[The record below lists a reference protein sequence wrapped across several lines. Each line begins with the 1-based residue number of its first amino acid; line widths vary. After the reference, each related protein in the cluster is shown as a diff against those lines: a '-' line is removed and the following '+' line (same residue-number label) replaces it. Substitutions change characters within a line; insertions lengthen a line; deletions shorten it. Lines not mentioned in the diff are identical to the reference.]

1 MRDSPVTSLNRGF
14 EETKGH
20 PRFNRRLSDKLL
32 AAFNHAYA
40 IGQLRTAERL
50 RDLLGDMEESRLAS
64 GGNQRCGPS
73 ALVQADLWAEYV
85 DARDNYRRSS
95 EVDPPDHA
103 RREQA
108 LAAMKAAYRRWSSL

>member
-1 MRDSPVTSLNRGF
+1 MRDSPVTSLNRGLR
-14 EETKGH
+14 ETKGH

-40 IGQLRTAERL
+40 IGQRGTADRL
-50 RDLLGDMEESRLAS
+50 RDLLGDMEERRLAD

-73 ALVQADLWAEYV
+73 ALAQADLWVEYV
-85 DARDNYRRSS
+85 KARDDYRRTS
-95 EVDPPDHA
+95 EADPSDQA

-108 LAAMKAAYRRWSSL
+108 VAAMKVAYRRWSSL